1 MRRRRAWARRSDR
14 TTDRLETAA
23 GGDAMR
29 SGRERLEIVLGQRKP
44 GDVTD
49 RRYFSGKI
57 SARCNAWPGCLDC
70 GLGCTCSDPTGCHHC
85 KESFAPGQMRYPVMT
100 GVDFATAGWGIASIC
115 MRCFKYA
122 SADQCTSLTR
132 VTTTCA
138 GCGEPI
144 RTVTSARKGRW
155 NVCSNRCYQ
164 REYRKR
170 RRGRQSVVDWKL
182 ESLRPRC
189 EACKQPI
196 KDARRDA
203 RFCSNKCRQWH
214 YRRRKRAG
222 AAP

>member
-1 MRRRRAWARRSDR
+1 MKW
-14 TTDRLETAA
+14 
-23 GGDAMR
+23 
-29 SGRERLEIVLGQRKP
+29 RERLAIPETTKP
-44 GDVTD
+44 GGVTD
-49 RRYFSGKI
+49 TRYFSGKI

-70 GLGCTCSDPTGCHHC
+70 GLGCKCSDPTACHHC
-85 KESFAPGQMRYPVMT
+85 KEPFLTGQMRYPVMT
-100 GVDFATAGWGIASIC
+100 GVNFGTGWEIASVC
-115 MRCFKYA
+115 MDCFKSA
-122 SADQCTSLTR
+122 STDQCTSLKR
-132 VTTTCA
+132 VNTTWA

-144 RTVTSARKGRW
+144 QTVINARKGRW

-170 RRGRQSVVDWKL
+170 RRGHQSVVDWKL

-214 YRRRKRAG
+214 YRRRNREP
-222 AAP
+222 AP